1 MKKITALLLMVA
13 MVLTLSVSAFAG
25 FVSSPSANLAPD
37 VITFETQT
45 EGCDATLKVTSYAD
59 RGTLTDEQI
68 SIIEKAYKQIAGTE
82 SSASLAEALKKI
94 AEAKGLNTEDLSVS
108 DLFFISYEN
117 CEIHENDGHKGFKIT
132 LKADTVSNLAGLL
145 YFDGETWKT
154 VEILEYDAENGTVT
168 IFVEELGCFAFVV
181 DKYNTPVTGDTSNA
195 VIWMVV
201 ALCAVVSATLV
212 CTLPKKRLS

>member
-37 VITFETQT
+37 IIDFESQT
-45 EGCDATLKVTSYAD
+45 EGCEAYLKITSYAD
-59 RGTLTDEQI
+59 RGTLTAEQI
-68 SIIEKAYKQIAGTE
+68 KILEDAYKQIAGTE
-82 SSASLAEALKKI
+82 NSPSLIEALKKI
-94 AEAKGLNTEDLSVS
+94 AEAKGLNTDDLSVS

-117 CEIHENDGHKGFKIT
+117 CEPHENDGHKGFKVT
-132 LKADTVSNLAGLL
+132 LKADTVANLAGLL

-168 IFVEELGCFAFVV
+168 IFVEALGCFAFVV
-181 DKYNTPVTGDTSNA
+181 DKYSTPVTGDSSNA
-195 VIWMVV
+195 FVWMLV
-201 ALCAVVSATLV
+201 ALCSVVSATLV
-212 CTLPKKRLS
+212 CTLPKKRVS